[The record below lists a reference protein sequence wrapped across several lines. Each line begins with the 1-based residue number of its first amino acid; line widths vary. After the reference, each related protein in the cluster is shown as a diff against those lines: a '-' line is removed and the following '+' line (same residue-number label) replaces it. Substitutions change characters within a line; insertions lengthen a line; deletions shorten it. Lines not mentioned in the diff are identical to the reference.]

1 MSRGK
6 YQKKLKRFPL
16 RWMLICVLLLVALIG
31 GASAYLS
38 MSASATNSLTIP
50 QPTVSV
56 DGTKVT
62 VTPNGCPVYL
72 RIAVDGYWEKDGKI
86 LAEDYNG
93 WSVSDTGWEVKDGF
107 YYYHSAIES
116 TTVFE
121 NVVNP
126 GSAQKDGY
134 QLVLTVAAQIVQA
147 VGETD
152 EGGISAVYNAWGVNL
167 SN

>member
-6 YQKKLKRFPL
+6 YQKKHRVFPL
-16 RWMLICVLLLVALIG
+16 RWGLVCVLLLVALIG
-31 GASAYLS
+31 GTSAYLS
-38 MSASATNSLTIP
+38 MSTSATNSLTIP

-86 LAEDYNG
+86 LAEEYNG
-93 WSVSDTGWEVKDGF
+93 WSVNDNDWKVHNGF
-107 YYYHSAIES
+107 YYYNSVIDS
-116 TTVFE
+116 TKVFT
-121 NVVNP
+121 NVVNTGP
-126 GSAQKDGY
+126 TQKDGY
-134 QLVLTVAAQIVQA
+134 QLVVTVAAQIVQA

-152 EGGISAVYNAWGVNL
+152 VGNISAVYNAWGVNL
-167 SN
+167 SK